1 MCKLKQRE
9 ARTLIVIAT
18 MLTALLAV
26 CGFIAPGKAFAVE
39 DLTDGGAVQIV
50 RAEAQEES
58 LAAGTVSAS
67 QDTTEQLSNKASEQT
82 PEQTEDQSSGS
93 SRSDVESSTT
103 PLPAVSASK
112 TSADQDADKVSEP
125 NIEPT
130 QSADLPK
137 LTGFVIVSGNTKVGT
152 TLVAGVES
160 APENAALAYQ
170 WYRGDS
176 PISSAISNTYIT
188 TDADNGQDIT
198 CRVSAKG
205 YEGVLVSGS
214 IRPTAP
220 AALQAFA
227 VYCDEDRSLS
237 FYKRS
242 YVPNAG
248 DVFAGKIV
256 TAVYTGIETASYDAE
271 SVPWADHAR
280 TILSVQVADDGIAPV
295 STAYWFYVFNAC
307 TSLDVIRL
315 DTSNV
320 IDMTE
325 MFDAC
330 CSLPLLD
337 VSHFDTSRVTSM
349 AWMFASCELLVN
361 LDLSSWDTSSVTD
374 MTGMFNYSYALSELD
389 ISTFNTSNV
398 TTMLAMFEG
407 CQELKTLNLLGW
419 DTSKVIDMGEMFC
432 DCSSLALLDL
442 SGFDLSRVMDTHSM
456 FAFCPSL
463 VTVYVAPS
471 ADWSG
476 VFEQSVYL
484 FDDSP
489 SLVGGLGA
497 ASESEKYSGIYA
509 CIDGLAG
516 KPGYFTPK
524 ITVSYFDPATETLSV
539 PVQYIY
545 GLKAAESELEG
556 FWGWAL
562 TPNATSPAFL
572 PGMNVLY
579 NPTNIADIA
588 LYPVMKPMIT
598 GYVVLIGSTKVGAVI
613 TATVEDAPEDAV
625 LIYQWYRGT
634 NPISNAISNTYTT
647 TQEDSGQDVTCKVWS
662 SDYQGVLVSGAI
674 RPFTPV
680 MPDRNITVE
689 YWGYTDASPETQVLL
704 KSETAN
710 LTDIFDYKY
719 DQNFDTDKTNDRV
732 AYKLLGWQAEGMSS
746 YYDASLPE
754 SEFSTTL
761 QDIAALVE
769 WSDNAPLV
777 FHAVQEVR
785 QITVVYELGGY
796 ENEHDFETIQVMSWF
811 DIPYIAGLKWDGY
824 QFLYECDICGNE
836 LDDSM
841 TCGYILTELMEEP
854 WSDELYVLFDWTVRS
869 YVVHFIAPNGANR
882 SGSYLF
888 WSEIDPPTTGLA
900 FEYPGH
906 EFVGWFTELDGAG
919 MQVFA
924 DTKYCDIEQDD
935 QVESRNLYA
944 YFMQLDL
951 TGVVQVSGNA
961 NVGDTLTATVEG
973 APADACLQY
982 RWYRG
987 ETLIPGATETAYVLI
1002 DEDVGADVSCRVSD
1016 AGYKGTLVSNVIGPI
1031 EGLETHAFAVY
1042 SNADNSLRFYKRAS
1056 LPVVSEIFENRVVTA
1071 LYIEIEASAANAKWK
1086 DYASAIT
1093 SVVIVDSGI
1102 QPVSISKWFEG
1113 LENCIYMD
1121 LLKLDTSKIKTMSYV
1136 FSGCSSLTHLDVSGF
1151 DTSNVTMMSG
1161 MFAGCSK
1168 LTSLDISAFDTSQ
1181 LISMTRMF
1189 QDCSSLAQLSLPTAS
1204 MIRLKGLVETFKNCS
1219 SLFALDL
1226 SGIVPANGYNALR
1239 MCDGCTAL
1247 TTIYAAPDADWSG
1260 VSAIDSSE
1268 DLFSNCPALVGGSGT
1283 EFDPNNVDVNRACID
1298 GLNGKPGYFTT
1309 KPVYDPE
1316 KRESAGETHLFI
1328 QNNL

>member
-1 MCKLKQRE
+1 MKKLIHKEKRLFV
-9 ARTLIVIAT
+9 AVALAF
-18 MLTALLAV
+18 ALLLAA
-26 CGFIAPGKAFAVE
+26 CSLGTPGKAFAS
-39 DLTDGGAVQIV
+39 
-50 RAEAQEES
+50 AEASSVDDPVQVAQIEQQAGERQDVPSVATLQAES
-58 LAAGTVSAS
+58 GNTAVV
-67 QDTTEQLSNKASEQT
+67 EQT
-82 PEQTEDQSSGS
+82 TVGSATGDQEIVEPSSSPAPTPDSAAKPEQTTTASNDEAGS
-93 SRSDVESSTT
+93 
-103 PLPAVSASK
+103 
-112 TSADQDADKVSEP
+112 
-125 NIEPT
+125 EPT
-130 QSADLPK
+130 QPTDPSK

-152 TLVAGVES
+152 TLVAGAEG
-160 APENAALAYQ
+160 APEGVSLAYQ
-170 WYRGDS
+170 WYCGE
-176 PISSAISNTYIT
+176 SAIPGAT
-188 TDADNGQDIT
+188 TNAYTTTIADNGKDIT
-198 CRVSAKG
+198 CRVSAAG

-220 AALQAFA
+220 AAPQAFA
-227 VYCDEDRSLS
+227 VYCDEDKSLN

-242 YVPNAG
+242 YVPNVG
-248 DVFAGKIV
+248 DTFAGKMA
-256 TAVYTGIETASYDAE
+256 TAVYTGIETTSYNAE
-271 SVPWADHAR
+271 SVPWAEYAR

-307 TSLDVIRL
+307 TSLDVVRL

-349 AWMFASCELLVN
+349 AWMFASCELLVD

-374 MTGMFNYSYALSELD
+374 MTGMFNYSYALSELR
-389 ISTFNTSNV
+389 INTFNTSNV

-419 DTSKVIDMGEMFC
+419 DTSNVIDMGEMFC
-432 DCSSLALLDL
+432 DCSALTTLDL
-442 SGFDLSRVMDTHSM
+442 SGFDLSNVTDMHSM
-456 FAFCPSL
+456 FACCPSL
-463 VTVYVAPS
+463 VTVYVAPG

-476 VFEQSVYL
+476 IFGQSMYM
-484 FDDSP
+484 FDNCP
-489 SLVGGLGA
+489 ALVGGLGTA
-497 ASESEKYSGIYA
+497 FENEKHSGIYA
-509 CIDGLAG
+509 CIDGLVG

-524 ITVSYFDPATETLSV
+524 ITVSYFDPAAEMLSA
-539 PVQYIY
+539 PVQYVY

-562 TPNATSPAFL
+562 TPNATSPVFL
-572 PGMNVLY
+572 PSANVLY
-579 NPTNIADIA
+579 DPTNIADIV
-588 LYPVMKPMIT
+588 LYPVMKPMLT
-598 GYVVLIGSTKVGAVI
+598 GYVVLTGSTKVGVVLV
-613 TATVEDAPEDAV
+613 ATVEDAPEDAV

-634 NPISNAISNTYTT
+634 NPISGAISNTYTT
-647 TQEDSGQDVTCKVWS
+647 TQDDNGQDLTCKVQAS
-662 SDYQGVLVSGAI
+662 GYQGVLVSGAI

-680 MPDRNITVE
+680 VPAQNITVE
-689 YWGYTDASPETQVLL
+689 YWGYTDASPEAQVLL
-704 KSETAN
+704 KSEIAN

-754 SEFSTTL
+754 NEFSTTL
-761 QDIAALVE
+761 QDIAALVG
-769 WSDNAPLV
+769 WNNDAPLV

-785 QITVVYELGGY
+785 QITVIYELGGY

-824 QFLYECDICGNE
+824 QFLYECDIYGNE

-854 WSDELYVLFDWTVRS
+854 WSDELYVLFDWTIRS

-888 WSEIDPPTTGLA
+888 WSEIEPPTTGLA

-944 YFMQLDL
+944 YFTQLDL
-951 TGVVQVSGNA
+951 TGVVRVSGNA
-961 NVGDTLTATVEG
+961 NAGDTLTATVEG
-973 APADACLQY
+973 VPADACLQY

-987 ETLIPGATETAYVLI
+987 GTLIPGAIETTYALTN
-1002 DEDVGADVSCRVSD
+1002 EDVGANISCCVTDVN
-1016 AGYKGTLVSNVIGPI
+1016 YKGSLLSNIIGPI
-1031 EGLETHAFAVY
+1031 GGLDTQAFAVY
-1042 SNADNSLRFYKRAS
+1042 SDADNSLRFYKRAS
-1056 LPVVSEIFENRVVTA
+1056 VPVVSEIFENRVVTA

-1086 DYASAIT
+1086 DYASAIK
-1093 SVVIVDSGI
+1093 SVVVVDSGI
-1102 QPVSISKWFEG
+1102 QPASISKWFEG
-1113 LENCIYMD
+1113 LANCTYMD
-1121 LLKLDTSKIKTMSYV
+1121 LLKLNTSKVKTMSYV
-1136 FSGCSSLTHLDVSGF
+1136 FGGCSSLTHLDVSGF

-1189 QDCSSLAQLSLPTAS
+1189 QDCSSLAQLSLPTSS
-1204 MIRLKGLVETFKNCS
+1204 MLRLKGLVETFKNCT

-1239 MCDGCTAL
+1239 MCEGCTAL

-1260 VSAIDSSE
+1260 ISAIDSSE
-1268 DLFSNCPALVGGSGT
+1268 DLFSNCPALVGGGGT

-1298 GLNGKPGYFTT
+1298 GLNGKPGYFTA

-1316 KRESAGETHLFI
+1316 KRESAGEAHLFI